1 MIGLEPK
8 TGIEPAKVY
17 ILADRAVCAYLAAAT
32 GAGPCVR
39 DAARYD
45 TFGSPVLTDSAQE
58 SRSKNKK
65 RAAAIEGIHPPPPPK
80 RMQMTYIVVVVGYVL
95 MLLGIS
101 VYKSRS
107 VKSAEDFMVAGRSV
121 PVYMLVATLVC
132 TWIGSGSLFGTAG
145 LTFRTGLSE
154 LWFSAG
160 AWVGILVIYMIAA
173 RVRRIAQ
180 YTLTDLLEKRYNQLA
195 KVLGTITIIIAYM
208 VIAGYQFK
216 GGGRFI
222 AILSDG
228 SISLETGMIIAAFL
242 IVGFTVLAGMVSIVS
257 IDIFN
262 GSIMLVAMVLTLPF
276 AISGHGGLDAVITTI
291 QQTQPT
297 HLSLMGGH
305 DFVWV
310 VGIALP
316 TFLLL
321 MSESSMYQKFS
332 SADNEANAR
341 KAVMGMFIG
350 VVVVETLMM
359 LIALVGFAIYADDP
373 RFFLV
378 DGSINRAM
386 AEEIILRIG
395 FEQLPVVIGSLLL
408 AAGAAIVIS
417 TGNTFLMVTSTN
429 VTRDIFQAFFYKNAT
444 ASQILWIQRACIV
457 GIGLLAYLMM
467 SQFDT
472 ILEMA
477 LMSYTMIGASLAPP
491 LLAAFFWKRVTCA
504 GGVASIASGM
514 LTVVIIAVL
523 NSVYKGS
530 AEGINVLGVSFPM
543 DTDYIA
549 IPAVI
554 VSVTTLVVVSLL
566 TAKPQQ
572 SDWEEFIEA

>member
-1 MIGLEPK
+1 MMH
-8 TGIEPAKVY
+8 A
-17 ILADRAVCAYLAAAT
+17 AVVT
-32 GAGPCVR
+32 
-39 DAARYD
+39 
-45 TFGSPVLTDSAQE
+45 S
-58 SRSKNKK
+58 
-65 RAAAIEGIHPPPPPK
+65 
-80 RMQMTYIVVVVGYVL
+80 YVL
-95 MLLGIS
+95 LLIGVA

-107 VKSAEDFMVAGRSV
+107 VKSADDFIVAGRSV

-145 LTFRTGLSE
+145 LTFRTGISE

-160 AWVGILVIYMIAA
+160 AWVGILVVYLIAA

-208 VIAGYQFK
+208 IIAGYQFK

-228 SISLETGMIIAAFL
+228 SITPEQGMMIACAL

-262 GSIMLVAMVLTLPF
+262 GSIMLLAMIVTLPF
-276 AISGHGGLDAVITTI
+276 AIAAHGGIDAVVTTI

-297 HLSLMGGH
+297 HFSVMGGH
-305 DFVWV
+305 NFFWV
-310 VGIALP
+310 IGIALP

-332 SADNEANAR
+332 SADNETNAR
-341 KAVMGMFIG
+341 RAVMGMFIG

-373 RFFLV
+373 RFFMT

-395 FEQLPVVIGSLLL
+395 FEQLPVIIGSLLL
-408 AAGAAIVIS
+408 AAGAAIIIS

-429 VTRDIFQAFFYKNAT
+429 VTRDIIQAFFYRSAT
-444 ASQILWIQRACIV
+444 ESQVVWIQRGAIV
-457 GIGLLAYLMM
+457 MIGVLAFLMM
-467 SQFDT
+467 SQFET

-491 LLAAFFWKRVTCA
+491 LLAAFFWKRVTRIA
-504 GGVASIASGM
+504 GVLSIASGM
-514 LTVVIIAVL
+514 LTVITIAAL
-523 NSVYKGS
+523 NAIFKDSDAGPS
-530 AEGINVLGVSFPM
+530 ILGITFPM

-554 VSVTTLVVVSLL
+554 VTVTTLVLVSLL
-566 TAKPQQ
+566 TAKPQDG
-572 SDWEEFIEA
+572 DWQEFIDT

>member
-1 MIGLEPK
+1 MI
-8 TGIEPAKVY
+8 Y
-17 ILADRAVCAYLAAAT
+17 IAV
-32 GAGPCVR
+32 V
-39 DAARYD
+39 
-45 TFGSPVLTDSAQE
+45 
-58 SRSKNKK
+58 
-65 RAAAIEGIHPPPPPK
+65 AI
-80 RMQMTYIVVVVGYVL
+80 YVL
-95 MLLGIS
+95 LLLGIS
-101 VYKSRS
+101 VHKSRS
-107 VKSAEDFMVAGRSV
+107 VKSEDDFMVAGRNV

-132 TWIGSGSLFGTAG
+132 TWIGSGSLFGSAG
-145 LTFRTGLSE
+145 LTFRTGVSE

-160 AWVGILVIYMIAA
+160 AWVGILIVYMIAA

-180 YTLTDLLEKRYNQLA
+180 YTLTDLLEKRYSQLA

-222 AILSDG
+222 SILSDG
-228 SISLETGMIIAAFL
+228 SISPETGMVLAAFL

-262 GSIMLVAMVLTLPF
+262 GVIMLLAMVVTLPF
-276 AISGHGGLDAVITTI
+276 AIAGHGGVDAVITTI
-291 QQTQPT
+291 QQTEPN
-297 HLSLMGGH
+297 HLSVMGGH
-305 DFVWV
+305 DFFWV
-310 VGIALP
+310 IGIALP

-332 SADNEANAR
+332 SADNEQNAR
-341 KAVMGMFIG
+341 RAVMGMFIG

-373 RFFLV
+373 RFFMA

-395 FEQLPVVIGSLLL
+395 FEQLPVMIGSLLL

-444 ASQILWIQRACIV
+444 SSQVVWLQRGTII
-457 GIGLLAYLMM
+457 GIGVLAYLMM
-467 SQFDT
+467 SQFET

-477 LMSYTMIGASLAPP
+477 LMSYTMIGASLAPA
-491 LLAAFFWKRVTCA
+491 LLAAFFWKRVTRI

-514 LTVVIIAVL
+514 LTVIAIGVL
-523 NSVYKGS
+523 NAVFKDAGGS
-530 AEGINVLGVSFPM
+530 VLGMSFPM

-549 IPAVI
+549 IPAVA
-554 VSVTTLVVVSLL
+554 VSVTTLVAVSLL
-566 TAKPQQ
+566 TPKPAD
-572 SDWEEFIEA
+572 SDWEHFIDS

>member
-1 MIGLEPK
+1 
-8 TGIEPAKVY
+8 
-17 ILADRAVCAYLAAAT
+17 
-32 GAGPCVR
+32 
-39 DAARYD
+39 
-45 TFGSPVLTDSAQE
+45 
-58 SRSKNKK
+58 
-65 RAAAIEGIHPPPPPK
+65 
-80 RMQMTYIVVVVGYVL
+80 MTYIVVVSSYVVL
-95 MLLGIS
+95 LLGIS

-107 VKSAEDFMVAGRSV
+107 IKSAEDFMVAGRSV

-145 LTFRTGLSE
+145 LTFRTGISE

-160 AWVGILVIYMIAA
+160 AWAGILIIYLIAA

-180 YTLTDLLEKRYNQLA
+180 YTLTDLLEKRYSQLA
-195 KVLGTITIIIAYM
+195 KALGTITIIIAYM

-228 SISLETGMIIAAFL
+228 SVTPETGMIIAAFL

-262 GSIMLVAMVLTLPF
+262 GSLMLLAMIITLPF
-276 AISGHGGLDAVITTI
+276 AIAGHGGIDAVITTI
-291 QQTQPT
+291 QQTEPS
-297 HLSLMGGH
+297 HLSPMGGH
-305 DFVWV
+305 NFIWV

-332 SADNEANAR
+332 SADNEQSAK
-341 KAVMGMFIG
+341 KAVMGMFVG

-373 RFFLV
+373 RFFLA

-395 FEQLPVVIGSLLL
+395 FEQLPVIVGSLLL

-429 VTRDIFQAFFYKNAT
+429 VTRDIFQAFFYKDAT
-444 ASQILWIQRACIV
+444 PSQIIWLQRGCIV
-457 GIGLLAYLMM
+457 AIGVLAYLMM

-477 LMSYTMIGASLAPP
+477 LMSYTMIGASLAPA
-491 LLAAFFWKRVTCA
+491 LLAAFFWKRVTRI

-514 LTVVIIAVL
+514 LTVIAIAVL

-530 AEGINVLGVSFPM
+530 AEGLQLAGISFPM

-554 VSVTTLVVVSLL
+554 VSVSTLLLASLV
-566 TAKPQQ
+566 TAKPVQ

>member
-1 MIGLEPK
+1 
-8 TGIEPAKVY
+8 
-17 ILADRAVCAYLAAAT
+17 
-32 GAGPCVR
+32 
-39 DAARYD
+39 
-45 TFGSPVLTDSAQE
+45 
-58 SRSKNKK
+58 
-65 RAAAIEGIHPPPPPK
+65 
-80 RMQMTYIVVVVGYVL
+80 
-95 MLLGIS
+95 
-101 VYKSRS
+101 
-107 VKSAEDFMVAGRSV
+107 
-121 PVYMLVATLVC
+121 
-132 TWIGSGSLFGTAG
+132 
-145 LTFRTGLSE
+145 
-154 LWFSAG
+154 
-160 AWVGILVIYMIAA
+160 
-173 RVRRIAQ
+173 
-180 YTLTDLLEKRYNQLA
+180 
-195 KVLGTITIIIAYM
+195 
-208 VIAGYQFK
+208 
-216 GGGRFI
+216 
-222 AILSDG
+222 
-228 SISLETGMIIAAFL
+228 
-242 IVGFTVLAGMVSIVS
+242 VSIVS

-276 AISGHGGLDAVITTI
+276 AISGHGGLGAVITTI

-341 KAVMGMFIG
+341 KAVMGMFVG

-373 RFFLV
+373 RFFLA

-444 ASQILWIQRACIV
+444 ATQILWIQRACIV

-554 VSVTTLVVVSLL
+554 VSVLSL
-566 TAKPQQ
+566 
-572 SDWEEFIEA
+572 IHI

>member
-1 MIGLEPK
+1 MMH
-8 TGIEPAKVY
+8 V
-17 ILADRAVCAYLAAAT
+17 AVVT
-32 GAGPCVR
+32 
-39 DAARYD
+39 
-45 TFGSPVLTDSAQE
+45 T
-58 SRSKNKK
+58 
-65 RAAAIEGIHPPPPPK
+65 
-80 RMQMTYIVVVVGYVL
+80 YVL
-95 MLLGIS
+95 ILIG
-101 VYKSRS
+101 VAVHKSRT
-107 VKSAEDFMVAGRSV
+107 VKSADDFMVAGRSV

-145 LTFRTGLSE
+145 LTFRTGISE

-160 AWVGILVIYMIAA
+160 AWVGILIVYMIAA

-180 YTLTDLLEKRYNQLA
+180 YTLTDLLEKRYSQLA

-222 AILSDG
+222 SILSDG
-228 SISLETGMIIAAFL
+228 SITPEQGMIIACAL

-262 GSIMLVAMVLTLPF
+262 GTIMLLAMIVTLPF
-276 AISGHGGLDAVITTI
+276 AISGHGGIDAVITTI
-291 QQTQPT
+291 QETQPS
-297 HLSLMGGH
+297 HLSVMGGH
-305 DFVWV
+305 DFFWV
-310 VGIALP
+310 IGIALP

-332 SADNEANAR
+332 SADNARNAKR
-341 KAVMGMFIG
+341 AVMGMFVG
-350 VVVVETLMM
+350 VVIVETLMM

-373 RFFLV
+373 RFFMA
-378 DGSINRAM
+378 DGSVNRAM

-395 FEQLPVVIGSLLL
+395 FEQLPVIIGSLLL

-429 VTRDIFQAFFYKNAT
+429 VTRDIVQAFFYKNAT
-444 ASQILWIQRACIV
+444 ESQVVWIQRISIII
-457 GIGLLAYLMM
+457 IGVIAYLMM
-467 SQFDT
+467 SQFET

-491 LLAAFFWKRVTCA
+491 LLAAFFWKRVTRIA
-504 GGVASIASGM
+504 GVLSIASGM
-514 LTVVIIAVL
+514 LTVITIAVL
-523 NSVYKGS
+523 NSVYKDSEMGPT
-530 AEGINVLGVSFPM
+530 ILGTTFPM

-554 VSVTTLVVVSLL
+554 VTVTTLVVVSLL
-566 TAKPQQ
+566 TPKPPDE
-572 SDWEEFIEA
+572 DWQDFIEA